1 MLRRLFSK
9 LWSPRSSECVR
20 LEGELLERLANEGA
34 LTLNRRLAKSF
45 RTDCGHLLRA
55 ACALAGRERLH
66 ILAKPDE
73 PTIFIS
79 NMEYAEFIRREEAET
94 GMEAPGETAAAE
106 APLLDLTEETFLPL
120 GGMTAVQAERAAAE
134 ADSAMLAR
142 MAFDGIAQSKPTQG
156 GMFAQNQEN
165 QPEKRLRAE
174 RTASATSVR
183 AL

>member
-9 LWSPRSSECVR
+9 IWSPRSSECVR
-20 LEGELLERLANEGA
+20 LEGELLERLANEGT
-34 LTLNRRLAKSF
+34 LTLNRRLAKTF

-79 NMEYAEFIRREEAET
+79 NMEYAEFIRREEAEI
-94 GMEAPGETAAAE
+94 GVEAPAEALAAE

-120 GGMTAVQAERAAAE
+120 GGMTVAQTEIAAAE
-134 ADSAMLAR
+134 ADSAMVAR
-142 MAFDGIAQSKPTQG
+142 RAFDEIALSKPTLG
-156 GMFAQNQEN
+156 GLFAHNQEN
-165 QPEKRLRAE
+165 QPDKRLRAE
-174 RTASATSVR
+174 RTATSVR